1 MVDYEYIGAL
11 VDYGKSS
18 WANMQLL
25 QQRRDDLFQYI
36 SLNQGKDLTTV
47 SIPGQHLNWSKTYS
61 AQEEFVAVVQ
71 ALRIIQGQP
80 YVVRQF
86 TPVMW

>member
-1 MVDYEYIGAL
+1 MVDYEYIDAL

-18 WANMQLL
+18 PANLILL
-25 QQRRDDLFQYI
+25 QNRRDDLFQYI
-36 SLNQGKDLTTV
+36 SLNQGKDLVTV

-61 AQEEFVAVVQ
+61 AQEEFVAVAQ
-71 ALRIIQGQP
+71 ALRKIQGQP

>member
-11 VDYGKSS
+11 VDFGKSNP
-18 WANMQLL
+18 ANVTLL
-25 QQRRDDLFQYI
+25 QNRQADLFQYI

-61 AQEEFVAVVQ
+61 AQEEFVAVTQ
-71 ALRIIQGQP
+71 ALRLIQGQP

-86 TPVMW
+86 SPLMW

>member
-11 VDYGKSS
+11 VDFGKSS
-18 WANMQLL
+18 AANKTLL
-25 QQRRDDLFQYI
+25 QNRRDDLFQYI

-61 AQEEFVAVVQ
+61 AQEEFVAVCQ
-71 ALRIIQGQP
+71 ALRMIQGQP
-80 YVVRQF
+80 YVIRQT